1 MSLRWWQAR
10 GLRWWFPLAVYAVT
24 RAINA
29 VYFQLMQ
36 AHQIAMTQG
45 VEFARVLY
53 PTSAAPGYFA
63 VTANWDGQWYHE
75 IADVGYPVPLP
86 TGPDGAVVQN
96 PWAFYPVFPFLTRA
110 VMRVTGWDFYVA
122 GSTLSLLVGAAALV
136 VIFRLIDD
144 AVGRWEAIV
153 VTTLVATYVA
163 APVLQT
169 SYTESCALLVVATA
183 LTLLR
188 RRRYAWFFVAL
199 VVLALTRNIVL
210 VMAPVLIC
218 HFVVRWRA
226 RETDPFPRLEQAAVA
241 VLTVLSGA
249 FTYLWPTIAGIA
261 TGDPQAYTK
270 TMAAWRVIAS
280 EIKLGTWIDYIRY
293 DYGPLGFV
301 VVAALLIG
309 YTRFMLS
316 PSAWRWGPELWGWA
330 GAYPAYQVLVTGIG
344 PSRIRYFIMA
354 FPVALVV
361 AWALDRERVRRWRWP
376 LLAALGA
383 GGVALQ
389 GWWIWNYWIILGS
402 SGDIQFP

>member
-1 MSLRWWQAR
+1 
-10 GLRWWFPLAVYAVT
+10 
-24 RAINA
+24 
-29 VYFQLMQ
+29 
-36 AHQIAMTQG
+36 
-45 VEFARVLY
+45 
-53 PTSAAPGYFA
+53 
-63 VTANWDGQWYHE
+63 
-75 IADVGYPVPLP
+75 
-86 TGPDGAVVQN
+86 
-96 PWAFYPVFPFLTRA
+96 
-110 VMRVTGWDFYVA
+110 
-122 GSTLSLLVGAAALV
+122 
-136 VIFRLIDD
+136 
-144 AVGRWEAIV
+144 
-153 VTTLVATYVA
+153 
-163 APVLQT
+163 
-169 SYTESCALLVVATA
+169 
-183 LTLLR
+183 
-188 RRRYAWFFVAL
+188 
-199 VVLALTRNIVL
+199 
-210 VMAPVLIC
+210 MAPVLIC

-226 RETDPFPRLEQAAVA
+226 RATDPFPRLEHAVVA
-241 VLTVLSGA
+241 VFTVLSGA
-249 FTYLWPTIAGIA
+249 FTYLWPTIAGVA

-309 YTRFMLS
+309 YARFMLS
-316 PSAWRWGPELWGWA
+316 PRAWRWGPELWGWA